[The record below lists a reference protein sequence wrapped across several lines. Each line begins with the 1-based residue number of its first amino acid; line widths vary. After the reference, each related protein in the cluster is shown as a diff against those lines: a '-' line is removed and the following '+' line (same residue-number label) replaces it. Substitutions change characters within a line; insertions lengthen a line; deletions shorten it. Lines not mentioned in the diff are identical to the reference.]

1 MLSIKDV
8 ILRPINEDD
17 LEMVL
22 GWRNSEY
29 VRKFMLTD
37 HIIKLDE
44 HQKWFQNARSNPT
57 CEWSIVEYK
66 STPVGVFSITEIK
79 EKDGTCSWG
88 MYIDEKFSNL
98 GIGILI
104 EINAIDRMIN
114 HHRIRKICGQ
124 ALESNRI
131 LLTHKRFGFE
141 EEGIL
146 KEHVIRNGKPE
157 DVILIAL
164 FSEKW
169 KEKREEMVEM
179 LNLKDE

>member
-1 MLSIKDV
+1 MSSFKDIYFPQLSHFAHSDIFKN
-8 ILRPINEDD
+8 IE
-17 LEMVL
+17 
-22 GWRNSEY
+22 
-29 VRKFMLTD
+29 K
-37 HIIKLDE
+37 
-44 HQKWFQNARSNPT
+44 
-57 CEWSIVEYK
+57 IVEYK
-66 STPVGVFSITEIK
+66 STPVGVISITEIK

-98 GIGILI
+98 GIGILM
-104 EINAIDRMIN
+104 EIHAIDRMIN

-164 FSEKW
+164 FSY
-169 KEKREEMVEM
+169 
-179 LNLKDE
+179 L